1 MCSGVKAN
9 SSSTFVYLHGVE
21 MFPESTVKRG
31 RRIISNHHSPGSSV
45 QATGGV
51 YIHVPFCHSKCFYC
65 DFYSLAGREDVIELF
80 IECLEREV
88 RRVAAGS
95 ISWSVDTLYIG
106 GGTPSLLP
114 PAGVE
119 RLMHALDDVVGL
131 GAVTEIT
138 LEANPGEAPAER
150 LRDYR
155 RLGVNR
161 LSLGIQ
167 SFDPAVLD
175 FLGRV
180 HGPKDSQRTFAA
192 ARQAGFD
199 NISVDLIFNVPGQSL
214 EQWQA
219 DLERVL
225 ELQPEHISAYSLT
238 VEAGTGLAEAVD
250 AGEVIMPAEETDYR
264 MFTATRELLTTGGYS
279 AYEAS
284 NFARDGRVCR
294 HNLHYWRIEPYL
306 GLGPAAHGFDGSSRY
321 WNVRDLDEYLRR
333 DAARESPRSGSENLT
348 VEQLA
353 NERLAFGLRLAEGV
367 SVTNGLGFGSSGAF
381 RRHFAAQL
389 QRWCGKVELSGTQLR
404 ATPAG
409 VLFLDSLAADFMLP
423 ADQQAV
429 NR

>member
-1 MCSGVKAN
+1 
-9 SSSTFVYLHGVE
+9 
-21 MFPESTVKRG
+21 MFPRLPVKSH
-31 RRIISNHHSPGSSV
+31 RRINGSGHSSGSK
-45 QATGGV
+45 QPATGGV
-51 YIHVPFCHSKCFYC
+51 YIHVPFCRSKCFYC
-65 DFYSLAGREDVIELF
+65 DFYSLAGREDVIEHF

-88 RRVAAGS
+88 RRMAAGS

-119 RLMHALDDVVGL
+119 RLLRALDDTLGL
-131 GAVTEIT
+131 GSVTEIT
-138 LEANPGEAPAER
+138 LEANPGEAPLKR

-180 HGPKDSQRTFAA
+180 HGTEDSRKTFAA

-214 EQWQA
+214 DQWQA

-225 ELQPEHISAYSLT
+225 ELESEHVSAYSLT
-238 VEAGTGLAEAVD
+238 VEAGTGLARAVD

-264 MFTATRELLTTGGYS
+264 MFTAVRELLLAGGYS
-279 AYEAS
+279 AYEVS
-284 NFARDGRVCR
+284 NFAREGRVCR

-306 GLGPAAHGFDGSSRY
+306 GLGPAAHGFDGRRRY

-333 DAARESPRSGSENLT
+333 VAAGESPRSGSENLT
-348 VEQLA
+348 AEQLA

-367 SVTNGLGFGSSGAF
+367 CVTNGLGFGSAGAF
-381 RRHFAAQL
+381 RRQFAAQL
-389 QRWCGKVELSGTQLR
+389 QRWSGKVELSGTQLR

-409 VLFLDSLAADFMLP
+409 VLFLDSLATDFMLP
-423 ADQQAV
+423 AEQQAV